1 MKIYLDGLERSGNV
15 FLSYAISLITGK
27 QVIAVRD
34 HMVKVLKDYDKEY
47 PFVVPVRDALPCI
60 ASAKIYRD
68 KVVTSKFH
76 ESGENDTKELF
87 YIIDMHSEY
96 IQYLVDNPKFFIAP
110 FHEFTKDPIKVMQ
123 KLSNMYPEIKVE
135 NYTTCEEIEA
145 TVSKNEDV
153 YDTESGNLPR
163 PTPKKGE
170 VEKILTEIL

>member
-76 ESGENDTKELF
+76 ESGENDTKEL
-87 YIIDMHSEY
+87 S
-96 IQYLVDNPKFFIAP
+96 
-110 FHEFTKDPIKVMQ
+110 
-123 KLSNMYPEIKVE
+123 
-135 NYTTCEEIEA
+135 TCEEIEA

-170 VEKILTEIL
+170 VEKILKDQFLEQIQGIQANIDKLYQRYYDLP